1 MDDNKGYWR
10 DKKRLRQSL
19 RSKVAVLTWHMF
31 GGDGGML
38 EEEVSLKGFRD
49 KETTGDKG
57 STKIREYWE

>member
-1 MDDNKGYWR
+1 M
-10 DKKRLRQSL
+10 
-19 RSKVAVLTWHMF
+19 AVLTWHMF